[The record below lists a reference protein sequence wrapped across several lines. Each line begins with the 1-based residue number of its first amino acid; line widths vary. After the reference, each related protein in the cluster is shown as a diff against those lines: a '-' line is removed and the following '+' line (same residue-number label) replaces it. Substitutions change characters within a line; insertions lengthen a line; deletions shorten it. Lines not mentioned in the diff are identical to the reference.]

1 MFGYGLVLNEISAKN
16 LAKYFNTKF
25 VRFMHSLAKSSHDA
39 PRSTYRFVPVVD
51 FNEEWTDEKLYN
63 KYNLNQDEIDLI
75 ESSIKTMD

>member
-1 MFGYGLVLNEISAKN
+1 MKFLQKILQNISTPN
-16 LAKYFNTKF
+16 LSDLW
-25 VRFMHSLAKSSHDA
+25 HSLAKSSHDA